1 MPFFM
6 LYRVSDFL
14 AFMLNHV
21 IGYRKEVIMNNLR
34 NSFPEKSEEELNKI
48 RIEFNKSF
56 SDQMLETL
64 KMFTISK
71 KDLGERLVYET
82 PDEITKWIEEG
93 RSVVTA
99 SGHYGNWEYPS
110 GFPFKLPGFDQY
122 NIIYAPLSNKFF
134 DKKIIET
141 RERFGCHMVAMRN
154 TFREI
159 LRLPDSGQFYGFI
172 FDQSPHKGMIKYDLQ
187 FLNQTTPVHLGTE
200 QVAVKK
206 NAVVIYVEVNRTK
219 RGFYKVTTEILIDKP
234 KETEKYEITNL
245 LFERLEKSII
255 EKPSQWLWSHRRW
268 KYKKGIHY
276 KI

>member
-1 MPFFM
+1 M
-6 LYRVSDFL
+6 SDFA
-14 AFMLNHV
+14 AFILNHV
-21 IGYRKEVIMNNLR
+21 VVYRKKVIIENLR
-34 NSFPEKSEEELNKI
+34 KSFPDKSEEEINKI
-48 RIEFNKSF
+48 RIQFIKSF
-56 SDQMLETL
+56 SDQILETF
-64 KMFTISK
+64 KMFSISK
-71 KDLGERLVYET
+71 KELSERLVYEN
-82 PDEITKWIEEG
+82 PEEITKWIKQG
-93 RSVVTA
+93 RSVVIA

-122 NIIYAPLSNKFF
+122 NIIYSPLSNNFV
-134 DKKIIET
+134 DKKVIET
-141 RERFGCHMVAMRN
+141 REKFGCHMIAMRN